1 MLKEAGGGKG
11 LGGEIEVA
19 GDNASS
25 GPRVR
30 GQNFHDI

>member
-1 MLKEAGGGKG
+1 MLEEVGGRG

-25 GPRVR
+25 GPRAR
-30 GQNFHDI
+30 GQNLYDI